1 MLSKICKADHVVGVL
16 FFLWEGAP
24 VMLDDDPGNNAQGH
38 AAFTFKAN
46 GDPTERHG
54 WTLAIKRREIN
65 KNK

>member
-1 MLSKICKADHVVGVL
+1 
-16 FFLWEGAP
+16 
-24 VMLDDDPGNNAQGH
+24 MLDDDPGNNAQGH